1 MGTSL
6 IHSLRTRGSGARSL
20 RMLSV
25 VLVLA
30 ASGTLIPASPAM
42 GAIVTEIYNVP
53 TSDPA
58 DDNATLRVEVRRD
71 TQFDPQP
78 VILTYSPYNTL
89 EDPDPAN
96 DGIATRYVPRGF
108 ARARADL
115 LGTRGSSG
123 CWDYGGNREIQ
134 SGVDVVKFLAG
145 KIPDENGVFITWSTG
160 KVAMIGGS
168 YEGTTANM
176 VAARGPDVPELVGIV
191 PIAAISHWYGYAFQN
206 GVRYFLNSRTPTDE
220 GFDTPLAF
228 DFGLNRT
235 VAPDPSNAVEVLQ
248 WDFAHSGTCE
258 FDSIEHTQEG
268 YSRFPDYGAFWLERD
283 YRKDSGAAS
292 APNFRA
298 AVLMAH
304 GWQDYNVKQ
313 EEAIGLWNKI
323 PVDNPNT
330 AEVEGVPFKRLYMTQ
345 GTHGGATSGAEWLP
359 LQDRFFDHVLKG
371 VQNGINTESSISITR
386 GRATTATGAYETL
399 PPKFETSWPPPN
411 TRNLTLYLRRH
422 AVPGSLPT
430 DVGELLPQSGNDG
443 VWSYFDTATATEE
456 ESLRA
461 PDAGLT
467 GAKNWLYYTSPVL
480 ARDARLAGA
489 ALLDFWV
496 QTFAPPQNPQHLTPI
511 LVDIAPNGTIQ
522 QVARGF
528 MHLAYRNGLSS
539 SDPMSVGEWGHG
551 ILDLLPQ
558 DHTFR
563 KDHRIGLLVQSSNTV
578 WAVPGSGGQVNV
590 AHGPVAGITNFGTRL
605 VLPIVIRTS
614 RRQSVI
620 PASVLFS

>member
-1 MGTSL
+1 MGTSR
-6 IHSLRTRGSGARSL
+6 SESSARSSARSL
-20 RMLSV
+20 RLVSLML
-25 VLVLA
+25 LLA
-30 ASGTLIPASPAM
+30 ASGVLIPASPAV
-42 GAIVTEIYNVP
+42 GAVVTEIYHVP
-53 TSDPA
+53 TSDPT

-89 EDPDPAN
+89 EEPDPSN

-115 LGTRGSSG
+115 LGTRGSGG

-191 PIAAISHWYGYAFQN
+191 PISAISHWYGYAFQN
-206 GVRYFLNSRTPTDE
+206 GVRYFLNSRAPTDE

-228 DFGLNRT
+228 DFGFNRT

-248 WDFAHSGTCE
+248 WRFIHSGTCE
-258 FDSIEHTQEG
+258 FGGITHTQEG
-268 YSRFPDYGAFWLERD
+268 YSRFPDYDAFWLERD

-345 GTHGGATSGAEWLP
+345 GTHGGGTSGAEWLP

-371 VQNGINTESSISITR
+371 VQNGINTEPNISTTR
-386 GRATTATGAYETL
+386 GRAPTATGTYETL
-399 PPKFETSWPPPN
+399 PPKFETNWPPPN
-411 TRNLTLYLRRH
+411 TRNLTVYLRRH
-422 AVPGSLPT
+422 LVPGSVPSE
-430 DVGELLPQSGNDG
+430 VGELLPQSGNDG
-443 VWSYFDTATATEE
+443 IWTYNDTATVTEE
-456 ESLRA
+456 ASIA
-461 PDAGLT
+461 NPNDGPT

-496 QTFAPPQNPQHLTPI
+496 QTLSPPQNPQHLTPV
-511 LVDIAPNGTIQ
+511 LVDVAPNGTIQ

-528 MHLAYRNGLSS
+528 MHLAYRNGLAVA
-539 SDPMSVGEWGHG
+539 DPMDPLEWGHG

-563 KDHRIGLLVQSSNTV
+563 KDHRIGLLLQSSNTV
-578 WAVPGSGGQVNV
+578 WAVPGSGGPVNV
-590 AHGPVAGITNFGTRL
+590 AHGPVAGVTSFGTRL
-605 VLPIVIRTS
+605 VMPIVIRTS
-614 RRQSVI
+614 RRQSVVSS
-620 PASVLFS
+620 SVLFD

>member
-1 MGTSL
+1 
-6 IHSLRTRGSGARSL
+6 
-20 RMLSV
+20 MLA
-25 VLVLA
+25 VLLLLA
-30 ASGTLIPASPAM
+30 ASGVLIPAAPAL
-42 GAIVTEIYNVP
+42 GAIEYTIYHIP
-53 TSDPA
+53 TSDPT
-58 DDNATLRVEVRRD
+58 DDNAVIRVEVTRD

-89 EDPDPAN
+89 SEPEPAD
-96 DGIATRYVPRGF
+96 DGIASRYRPRGF
-108 ARARADL
+108 ARAKADL

-134 SGVDVVKFLAG
+134 SGIDVVKFLAG
-145 KIPDENGVFITWSTG
+145 KTPDVDGNFITWSTG
-160 KVAMIGGS
+160 KVAMIGVS

-191 PIAAISHWYGYAFQN
+191 PESAISHWYGYAFQN
-206 GVRYFLNSRTPTDE
+206 GVRYFLNSRAPTDE

-228 DFGLNRT
+228 DYGFNRT
-235 VAPDPSNAVEVLQ
+235 VAPDPSNTIEVLQ
-248 WDFAHSGTCE
+248 WDVLHSGICE
-258 FDSIEHTQEG
+258 FESISHTQEG
-268 YSRFPDYGAFWLERD
+268 YSRFPDYDAFWRERD
-283 YRKDSGAAS
+283 YRKDTGAAS
-292 APNFRA
+292 APNYRA

-313 EEAIGLWNKI
+313 EESIGLWNKI

-330 AEVEGVPFKRLYMTQ
+330 TEVEGVPFKRLYMFQ
-345 GTHGGATSGAEWLP
+345 GTHQSPVGAEWLP

-371 VQNGINTESSISITR
+371 VQNGINTEPNISITR
-386 GRATTATGAYETL
+386 GRATTATGQYETL
-399 PPKFETSWPPPN
+399 LPKFETSWPPPF
-411 TRNLTLYLRRH
+411 TRNLTLYLRRK
-422 AVPGSLPT
+422 PGTDPQGLPIEI
-430 DVGELLPQSGNDG
+430 GELLPQSGSDG
-443 VWSYFDTATATEE
+443 VWSYFDTATASEE
-456 ESLRA
+456 ESLRN
-461 PDAGLT
+461 PDAGAP

-480 ARDARLAGA
+480 ARDARMAGY

-496 QTFAPPQNPQHLTPI
+496 QTLSPEQNPQHLTPI

-528 MHLAYRNGLSS
+528 MHLAYRNGLAM
-539 SDPMSVGEWGHG
+539 SDPMAPLEWGHG

-563 KDHRIGLLVQSSNTV
+563 KDHRIGLLLQSSNTV

-590 AHGPVAGITNFGTRL
+590 AHGPVTGVTSFGTRL

-614 RRQSVI
+614 RRQSVV
-620 PASVLFS
+620 PASILFN

>member
-1 MGTSL
+1 
-6 IHSLRTRGSGARSL
+6 R
-20 RMLSV
+20 
-25 VLVLA
+25 
-30 ASGTLIPASPAM
+30 
-42 GAIVTEIYNVP
+42 EI
-53 TSDPA
+53 
-58 DDNATLRVEVRRD
+58 
-71 TQFDPQP
+71 
-78 VILTYSPYNTL
+78 
-89 EDPDPAN
+89 
-96 DGIATRYVPRGF
+96 
-108 ARARADL
+108 
-115 LGTRGSSG
+115 SSG
-123 CWDYGGNREIQ
+123 I
-134 SGVDVVKFLAG
+134 DVVKFLAAQS
-145 KIPDENGVFITWSTG
+145 WSTG

-206 GVRYFLNSRTPTDE
+206 GVRYFLNSRAPTDE

-248 WDFAHSGTCE
+248 WDVAHSGTCE

-371 VQNGINTESSISITR
+371 VQNGINTESTISITR
-386 GRATTATGAYETL
+386 GRATTATGVYETL

-422 AVPGSLPT
+422 SVPGSIPN

-456 ESLRA
+456 DSIRDPNRGA
-461 PDAGLT
+461 T

-480 ARDARLAGA
+480 ARDARMAGS

-590 AHGPVAGITNFGTRL
+590 AHGPVAGITTFGTRL
-605 VLPIVIRTS
+605 VLPMVIRTS
-614 RRQSVI
+614 RRMSVV
-620 PASVLFS
+620 PASILFN

>member
-1 MGTSL
+1 MGTSR
-6 IHSLRTRGSGARSL
+6 IQSLRRPGSGVRSL
-20 RMLSV
+20 RMLGI

-30 ASGTLIPASPAM
+30 GTGALIPASPAM
-42 GAIVTEIYNVP
+42 GAVVTEIYNIP
-53 TSDPA
+53 TSDTA
-58 DDNATLRVEVRRD
+58 DDNATLRIEVRRD

-89 EDPDPAN
+89 EEPDPSN
-96 DGIATRYVPRGF
+96 DGIASRYVPRGF

-115 LGTRGSSG
+115 LGTRGSGG
-123 CWDYGGNREIQ
+123 CWDYGGKREIQ
-134 SGVDVVKFLAG
+134 SGVDVVKFLAQL
-145 KIPDENGVFITWSTG
+145 PWSTG

-191 PIAAISHWYGYAFQN
+191 PIAGISHWYGYAFQN
-206 GVRYFLNSRTPTDE
+206 GVRYFLNSRAPTDE

-228 DFGLNRT
+228 DFGFNRT

-248 WDFAHSGTCE
+248 WRFIHSGTCE
-258 FDSIEHTQEG
+258 FGGITHTQEG
-268 YSRFPDYGAFWLERD
+268 YSRFPDYDAFWLERD

-386 GRATTATGAYETL
+386 GRATTAAGVYETL
-399 PPKFETSWPPPN
+399 PPKFESSWPPPG
-411 TRNLTLYLRRH
+411 TRNLTLYLRRR
-422 AVPGSLPT
+422 AVAGSVPSE
-430 DVGELLPQSGNDG
+430 VGELLPQSGNDG
-443 VWSYFDTATATEE
+443 IWSYNDTATVTEE
-456 ESLRA
+456 ASIA
-461 PDAGLT
+461 NPNDGPT
-467 GAKNWLYYTSPVL
+467 GAKTWLYYTSPVL
-480 ARDARLAGA
+480 ARDARMTGA

-496 QTFAPPQNPQHLTPI
+496 QTLSPPQNPQHLTPV
-511 LVDIAPNGTIQ
+511 LVDVAPNGTVQ
-522 QVARGF
+522 QAARGF
-528 MHLAYRNGLSS
+528 MHLAYRNGLAVA
-539 SDPMSVGEWGHG
+539 DPMDPLEWGHG

-558 DHTFR
+558 DYTFR
-563 KDHRIGLLVQSSNTV
+563 KGHRIGLLLQSSNTV
-578 WAVPGSGGQVNV
+578 WAVPGSGGTVNV
-590 AHGPVAGITNFGTRL
+590 AHGPVAGVTAFGTRL
-605 VLPIVIRTS
+605 VMPIVVRTS
-614 RRQSVI
+614 RRQSVVSSSI
-620 PASVLFS
+620 LFD

>member
-1 MGTSL
+1 MGTS
-6 IHSLRTRGSGARSL
+6 RTESHLKRWPVVRSA
-20 RMLSV
+20 RMLA
-25 VLVLA
+25 VLLLLA
-30 ASGTLIPASPAM
+30 ASGVLIPATPAM
-42 GAIVTEIYNVP
+42 SAVVTTIYDIP
-53 TSDPA
+53 TSDPT
-58 DDNATLRVEVRRD
+58 DDLATLRIEVRRD

-89 EDPDPAN
+89 SEPNPSN

-108 ARARADL
+108 ARAKADL

-123 CWDYGGNREIQ
+123 CWDYGGNREIS
-134 SGVDVVKFLAG
+134 SGIDVVKFLAAQ
-145 KIPDENGVFITWSTG
+145 PWSTG

-191 PIAAISHWYGYAFQN
+191 PISSISHWYGYAFYN
-206 GVRYFLNSRTPTDE
+206 GVRYFLNSRTFTDE
-220 GFDTPLAF
+220 GFDTPAAF
-228 DFGLNRT
+228 DYGFNRT
-235 VAPDPSNAVEVLQ
+235 VAPDPSNAITTFQ
-248 WDFAHSGTCE
+248 WDMLHSGVCE
-258 FDSIEHTQEG
+258 FDSISHTQEG
-268 YSRFPDYGAFWLERD
+268 YSRFPDYDAFWLERD

-313 EEAIGLWNKI
+313 EEAIGLWTKI

-330 AEVEGVPFKRLYMTQ
+330 AEVEGVPFKRLYLTQ
-345 GTHGGATSGAEWLP
+345 GTHGGGTSGAEWLP

-371 VQNGINTESSISITR
+371 VQNGVNTEPNISITR

-399 PPKFETSWPPPN
+399 APKFETSWPPPN

-422 AVPGSLPT
+422 SVPGSVPN
-430 DVGELLPQSGNDG
+430 DVGELLPQSGSDG
-443 VWSYFDTATATEE
+443 VWSYIDTATATEE
-456 ESLRA
+456 DSIGDPNRGA
-461 PDAGLT
+461 T

-480 ARDARLAGA
+480 ARDARMAGY
-489 ALLDFWV
+489 ALLDFWL
-496 QTFAPPQNPQHLTPI
+496 QTLSPAQNPQHLTPI

-522 QVARGF
+522 EVARGF
-528 MHLAYRNGLSS
+528 MHLAYRNGLAM
-539 SDPMSVGEWGHG
+539 SDPMDPLEWGHG
-551 ILDLLPQ
+551 ILDFLPQ

-578 WAVPGSGGQVNV
+578 WAVPGSGGTVNV
-590 AHGPVAGITNFGTRL
+590 AHGPVTGITSFGTRL

-614 RRQSVI
+614 RRQSVV
-620 PASVLFS
+620 PASILFD

>member
-1 MGTSL
+1 MGTS
-6 IHSLRTRGSGARSL
+6 RTETHPTRSSGLRSL

-25 VLVLA
+25 LLLLA
-30 ASGTLIPASPAM
+30 ASGVLVPGSPASAEP
-42 GAIVTEIYNVP
+42 VYEIFDIP
-53 TSDPA
+53 TSDPN
-58 DDNATLRVEVRRD
+58 DDGATLRIEVTRD
-71 TQFDPQP
+71 PQFDPQP

-89 EDPDPAN
+89 SEPQPAD

-108 ARARADL
+108 ARAKADL

-123 CWDYGGNREIQ
+123 CWDYGGNREIT
-134 SGVDVVKFLAG
+134 SGIDVVKFLASR
-145 KIPDENGVFITWSTG
+145 PWSTG

-176 VAARGPDVPELVGIV
+176 VAARGPEVPELKGIV
-191 PIAAISHWYGYAFQN
+191 PISAISHWYGYAFQN
-206 GVRYFLNSRTPTDE
+206 GVRYFLNSRAPADE

-228 DFGLNRT
+228 DYGFNRT
-235 VAPDPSNAVEVLQ
+235 VAPDPSNTLEVVQ
-248 WDFAHSGTCE
+248 WDVLHSGTCE
-258 FDSIEHTQEG
+258 FDSISHTQEG
-268 YSRFPDYGAFWLERD
+268 YSRFPDYDAFWLERD
-283 YRKDSGAAS
+283 YRKETGITSS
-292 APNFRA
+292 SNFRA

-313 EEAIGLWNKI
+313 EETIVLWDKI

-345 GTHGGATSGAEWLP
+345 GTHSGGTSGAEWLP

-371 VQNGINTESSISITR
+371 VQNGINTEPNISITR

-399 PPKFETSWPPPN
+399 PPKFERDFPPPG
-411 TRNLTLYLRRH
+411 TRNVTLYLRRH
-422 AVPGSLPT
+422 LAPGSLPSE
-430 DVGELLPQSGNDG
+430 VGELLLQSGNDG
-443 VWSYFDTATATEE
+443 VWSYLDTATATEE
-456 ESLRA
+456 DSIRDPNRGA
-461 PDAGLT
+461 V

-480 ARDARLAGA
+480 ARDARMTGA

-496 QTFAPPQNPQHLTPI
+496 QTLSPPQNPQHLTPI

-528 MHLAYRNGLSS
+528 MHLAYRNGLAMA
-539 SDPMSVGEWGHG
+539 DPMDPLEWGHG
-551 ILDLLPQ
+551 ILDFLPQ

-590 AHGPVAGITNFGTRL
+590 AHGPVTGVTTSGTRL
-605 VLPIVIRTS
+605 VLPIVTRTS
-614 RRQSVI
+614 SRRTSI
-620 PASVLFS
+620 ADPGILFQPST